1 MDARTGLGRFRTFR
15 ISNYQ
20 LMMQLIDACR
30 ERTIEEIL
38 QLPDVAERVELYREQ
53 ADAFAAQLLRCG
65 RMEGEVVVLDLRPEE
80 VIHAGNRFMVYALF
94 PAAKVSV
101 HVLWGKQ
108 KQNTVLAAGKSIID
122 RSSEANIGELM
133 LSLGGGGHRNAG
145 TCQVE
150 HERAEEALQTVVNSL
165 NAAGVA
171 TAGRSS

>member
-1 MDARTGLGRFRTFR
+1 
-15 ISNYQ
+15 
-20 LMMQLIDACR
+20 
-30 ERTIEEIL
+30 
-38 QLPDVAERVELYREQ
+38 
-53 ADAFAAQLLRCG
+53 
-65 RMEGEVVVLDLRPEE
+65 
-80 VIHAGNRFMVYALF
+80 
-94 PAAKVSV
+94 
-101 HVLWGKQ
+101 
-108 KQNTVLAAGKSIID
+108 VLAAGKSIID